1 VTTDEARQL
10 DVEIHRA
17 LGKPVR
23 TCKYGHHWTDEVGL
37 LGANPVPKYSTEEV
51 AVQVVLGAWPGD
63 VQVRRR
69 NGAWE
74 CELFLPSKQWS
85 DAGATLAEAV
95 CRARLRAWRDAGL

>member
-1 VTTDEARQL
+1 MTTDEARQL
-10 DVEIHRA
+10 NVEIAEKVMGIPWKGGTPIPGYDGRW
-17 LGKPVR
+17 P
-23 TCKYGHHWTDEVGL
+23 W
-37 LGANPVPKYSTEEV
+37 PPPYSTDPD
-51 AVQVVLGAWPGD
+51 AAQLVLGAWPGD